1 LLLGTVG
8 PPSAIDVGLQRRGVA
23 VAFDFDPGE
32 RRGDLGKI
40 DRIER
45 DVGRADVFL

>member
-1 LLLGTVG
+1 LE
-8 PPSAIDVGLQRRGVA
+8 RGGIA

-32 RRGDLGKI
+32 RRGDFGKI

-45 DVGRADVFL
+45 KVGRADVFL